1 MSTQRV
7 LRQPGLHNQSCADK
21 NTATRDVDP
30 LERLD
35 KHMWTLGLI
44 RDAKQQ
50 QSPKGGH
57 QDHLLLITPSERKTV
72 TTVFEPNLKQA

>member
-7 LRQPGLHNQSCADK
+7 LKQPGLHNQSCADK
-21 NTATRDVDP
+21 NTTTRDVDP

-35 KHMWTLGLI
+35 KHMWMLGLI

-50 QSPKGGH
+50 QSPKGLGPSIT
-57 QDHLLLITPSERKTV
+57 DHAEREEDHYHS
-72 TTVFEPNLKQA
+72 F